1 MLVELEESL
10 GLDIRRR
17 GSEPHSLSDI
27 HNFGFGEKYRIR
39 YNDGHAIEVKRLDT
53 ILDCI
58 RSEFR
63 MTECWDMYVTMGKM
77 SNIIH
82 AYPRNVMGRAWNR
95 DINKLCKKIESYVT
109 HYNLTGQWPENME
122 LR

>member
-10 GLDIRRR
+10 GLNIRRR

-27 HNFGFGEKYRIR
+27 HNFGFVENYRIR
-39 YNDGHAIEVKRLDT
+39 YNDGRVIEVKRLDT

-63 MTECWDMYVTMGKM
+63 MTECWDMYVTMGKS
-77 SNIIH
+77 SNTIL

-95 DINKLCKKIESYVT
+95 NIPKLCDRIESYVT
-109 HYNLTGQWPENME
+109 IYNLTGQWPENME
-122 LR
+122 LE